1 MLQVIEEAPSQSRWF
16 ANESASQRVGNFVD
30 LPALV
35 RQLGADPAEILRDA
49 GLGPA
54 ALHVAEHRVSYAGLG
69 RFLRGAADITG
80 CAHLG
85 LLVGRMWELSDL
97 GLVGELVR
105 NSPTVGAAL
114 RALTRY
120 QHCNSDGGLTFL
132 IERGSVVDVGYANC
146 QLDFEAPDVMHDTML
161 AAGVNFLRELCGP
174 GWTPSEVLLPQARPF
189 DVTPYCNLFKVHP
202 SFNAEI
208 CALRFPAHWMMR
220 SVEGAD
226 PERLRIAQEQ
236 AEHATTP
243 KLLQQVH
250 RAVRAMLL
258 QGHHAGDDVARML
271 AMHRRTLNRRLK
283 AEGTTFQR
291 VLDGVRFSVAC
302 ELLSMSEISLD
313 DVAATLG
320 YAAVS
325 PFMRAFAR
333 WAGTTPGTWRRKSAA
348 RLSCSGAHRHHLD
361 SQALVHSEF
370 RVVGADA
377 ESRSSQERHPHGS
390 PRRQQNVADRDG
402 PGVAQNR
409 DRTARAFLDRGEPRR
424 HRQRASDGAQQ
435 QHRIH
440 LQQVPPEI

>member
-1 MLQVIEEAPSQSRWF
+1 
-16 ANESASQRVGNFVD
+16 
-30 LPALV
+30 
-35 RQLGADPAEILRDA
+35 
-49 GLGPA
+49 
-54 ALHVAEHRVSYAGLG
+54 
-69 RFLRGAADITG
+69 
-80 CAHLG
+80 
-85 LLVGRMWELSDL
+85 MWKLSDL
-97 GLVGELVR
+97 GLVGEVVR

-120 QHCNSDGGLTFL
+120 QHCDSDGGLAFL

-146 QLDFEAPDVMHDTML
+146 QLDFEAPDVMYDTML
-161 AAGVNFLRELCGP
+161 AASINFLRELCGP
-174 GWTPSEVLLPQARPF
+174 GWTASEVLLPHARPF
-189 DVTPYCNLFKVHP
+189 DVTPYRNLFKVHP
-202 SFNAEI
+202 SFNSDI

-226 PERLRIAQEQ
+226 PEKLRIAQEQ
-236 AEHATTP
+236 AEDATP
-243 KLLQQVH
+243 PNLLQQVH
-250 RAVRAMLL
+250 RTVRAMLL
-258 QGHHAGDDVARML
+258 QQHHAGDDAARML
-271 AMHRRTLNRRLK
+271 AIHRRTLNRRLK

-333 WAGTTPGTWRRKSAA
+333 WAGTAPGTWRRRAVA
-348 RLSCSGAHRHHLD
+348 RLSCRGVHRVHLD

-370 RVVGADA
+370 RVGGTDA
-377 ESRSSQERHPHGS
+377 ASRSSQEARSHGS
-390 PRRQQNVADRDG
+390 PRRQQNVVDRDG

-409 DRTARAFLDRGEPRR
+409 DRAARAFLDRGEPRH

-435 QHRIH
+435 QQRIH
-440 LQQVPPEI
+440 PQQVSPEI